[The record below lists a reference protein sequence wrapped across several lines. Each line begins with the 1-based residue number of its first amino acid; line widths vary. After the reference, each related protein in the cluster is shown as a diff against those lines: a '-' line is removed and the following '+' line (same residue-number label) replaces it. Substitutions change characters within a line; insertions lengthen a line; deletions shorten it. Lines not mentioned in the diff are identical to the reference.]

1 MFKIM
6 KFIRQWK
13 LYILVIVS
21 SILILNSCEEDYT
34 SDAQD
39 KGLPLSV
46 GNTNIKAPGKGQY
59 RLEKRLV
66 EGTAVITADL
76 SSFVS
81 VSSFTITKRLNGTVD
96 NTFGTNGVMS
106 VTPAS
111 TYNFNYALSD
121 QDVDQLVTFTF
132 LATHADGVAASDLTL
147 KVSLTPRENI
157 PRKKWLWTSRL
168 WVDNGNSQ
176 DLKECEKDNYFLF
189 NADSTITVNYGAN
202 TAAGDC
208 VFDGFTIYDKWHLTA
223 DEKYFI
229 IEKHGL
235 FDPTVVM
242 DTFRMK
248 TLTTETL
255 EMEIDIDLTI
265 FGLTADETFLYQ
277 YTAQPK

>member
-1 MFKIM
+1 M
-6 KFIRQWK
+6 KFVRQWK
-13 LYILVIVS
+13 LYGLVIAS
-21 SILILNSCEEDYT
+21 SILFFNSCEEDYT

-46 GNTNIKAPGKGQY
+46 ENTNIKAPGKGQY

-66 EGTAVITADL
+66 EGTAVVTADL
-76 SSFVS
+76 SSFTS

-111 TYNFNYALSD
+111 TYNFNYALQD
-121 QDVDQLVTFTF
+121 MDVDQLVTFTF
-132 LATHADGVAASDLTL
+132 LAAHAGGVAASDLTL

-168 WVDNGNSQ
+168 WVDNANSQ

-202 TAAGDC
+202 TAADDC
-208 VFDGFTIYDKWHLTA
+208 VFDGFTVYDKWYLTA
-223 DEKYFI
+223 DEKYFV

-235 FDPTVVM
+235 FDPTVVV
-242 DTFRMK
+242 DTYRMK
-248 TLTTETL
+248 TLTTESL
-255 EMEIDIDLTI
+255 EMEIDIDLTV
-265 FGLTADETFLYQ
+265 FGLTAEETFLYQ